1 MIFYHMVQI
10 SEEIEE
16 KWKVPPE
23 GFNDDIE

>member
-1 MIFYHMVQI
+1 MIFYHMIQI
-10 SEEIEE
+10 SEDIEE